1 MDHSTGLAGVMESG
15 AGKKGV
21 HMRLRIVR
29 ALAVLVASAAAL
41 VVGAAPAHADSVTT
55 VGYYTDN
62 LDHGGNAA
70 LGRVKFEA

>member
-1 MDHSTGLAGVMESG
+1 
-15 AGKKGV
+15 
-21 HMRLRIVR
+21 
-29 ALAVLVASAAAL
+29 VLVASAAAL

-70 LGRVKFEA
+70 LGRVKFEAWIIQLRNAFWYRCANGTLGACGSVSQSIPA